1 MDLLWHKVPKLE
13 LVPAEK
19 KHQSVISF
27 HVISGLVHQRLHT
40 KIGNRAHSIRNL
52 SGIYDIPVNH

>member
-40 KIGNRAHSIRNL
+40 KIGNRAHSICNL